1 MKNLVFALT
10 LLALAAGCDKTFVLH
25 VSPGG
30 DDANPGTSAKPLA
43 TPAGARD
50 ALRKYRAKNGALP
63 PGGVA
68 IEFADGE
75 FRMKEAL
82 TLSAEDSG
90 TPEASVVWRAAHRG
104 KAVFSGAEDVTG
116 WKTVSEPYTLARLP
130 AASRGKVLVASLPGN
145 EPIPDFGGGSEECYS
160 RRLNF
165 PWWLYQDGRRL
176 DCARWPNAPA
186 TLAAS
191 EESYVFTGQTLG
203 GETAQGAL
211 GQRSQS
217 GVFRF
222 RSPKLAAWAEEP
234 DLWAYGLFL
243 HEYADMKM
251 PATNINVAAETI
263 ALDNR
268 YYPRGFKRQA
278 PFYVF
283 NAFSE
288 LDKPGEWVL
297 DRAARKVYLWPLD
310 DVAAKPPVL
319 GKTMFLVAA
328 TNLACTAFEG
338 LAFEYPRRDALL
350 FSNPSNIA
358 VRACAV
364 RHTGAWGVTVTDGTA
379 ARVEGCDLADLG
391 EGGIRLSG
399 GDPETLAPARH
410 VADNNHISHY
420 GKVIPSY
427 RPGISLAGVGCE
439 ATHNLIHHSVHQG
452 VWFNGNDHRIAF
464 NVIHDT
470 CLYNDDAGAIYC
482 CQRDWTKRGTVIEYN
497 LIHMTGKR
505 SYPTASEAVYL
516 DDFSSGNVVR
526 GNILNRASRGVH
538 LGGGNGNVVEKN
550 VICGTEIALALWG
563 RRGTNF
569 GGVHQQ
575 GTKSYLYQK
584 ILKNRA
590 RIESEPRLSR
600 YPDLARLFTLTNFA
614 LAHDPLFNCISDNV
628 TCASGPFCCP
638 LRNDI
643 APHLTETNNLDVAGD
658 LGFTDYLHLDF
669 SLKPDSPARK
679 VIGGDTRFAEMGL
692 YASPWRF
699 SPPVKY
705 GDDVTYPK
713 NAPQR
718 PRAAAAVRVDF
729 IYNGQL
735 PEGETAM
742 AEDFENCELLA
753 SQKGR
758 RVYAAFGRP
767 DASEWKEYTC
777 AFTPR
782 FDCKIRFSLS
792 GAFGG
797 KTWYD
802 DFRVTGT
809 ELKDPGFEGASKD
822 GVWHTDGMMR
832 DARGDVTDPCG
843 LVKDVRAAQGGGMAI
858 AVHERQTGQTVQLW
872 KGRRVTVTFKAR
884 EF

>member
-1 MKNLVFALT
+1 MKNLILPMV
-10 LLALAAGCDKTFVLH
+10 LLALAAGCDKGFVLH
-25 VSPGG
+25 VAPKG
-30 DDANPGTSAKPLA
+30 DDANPGTDAKPLA

-50 ALRKYRAKNGALP
+50 ALRTYRAKNGGLP
-63 PGGVA
+63 PGGAV
-68 IEFADGE
+68 IEFANGE
-75 FRMKEAL
+75 YRMTEAL
-82 TLSAEDSG
+82 TLGAEDSG
-90 TPEASVVWRAAHRG
+90 TPEAPVVWRAAHRG
-104 KAVFSGAEDVTG
+104 EAAFSGAENVTG
-116 WKTVSEPYTLARLP
+116 WKTVSDPTVLARLP
-130 AASRGKVLVASLPGN
+130 TAAHGKVLVACLPGTD
-145 EPIPDFGGGSEECYS
+145 PIPDFGGGSEECYS
-160 RRLNF
+160 QRLNF

-186 TLAAS
+186 TPAAS
-191 EESYVFTGQTLG
+191 EEGYVFTGETVG
-203 GETAQGAL
+203 GETAQDSFGP
-211 GQRSQS
+211 RSQS

-222 RSPKLAAWAEEP
+222 RSPKLAAWTKEP
-234 DLWAYGLFL
+234 ELWTYGLFL

-251 PATNINVAAETI
+251 SVTNIDAAAETI

-268 YYPRGFKRQA
+268 YYPRGFKRHA

-283 NAFSE
+283 NALSE

-297 DRAARKVYLWPLD
+297 DRAARKVYLWPLGD
-310 DVAAKPPVL
+310 IAAKPPIF
-319 GKTMFLVAA
+319 GKTLFLVAA

-338 LAFEYPRRDALL
+338 LVFEYPRRDALL
-350 FSNPSNIA
+350 FANSSNVV

-364 RHTGAWGVTVTDGTA
+364 RHTGAWGVTVTGGTA
-379 ARVEGCDLADLG
+379 ARVEGCDLTDLG

-410 VADNNHISHY
+410 AADNNHISHY
-420 GKVIPSY
+420 GQVIPSY
-427 RPGISLAGVGCE
+427 RPGVSLAGVGCE

-497 LIHMTGKR
+497 LVHMTGKQ
-505 SYPTASEAVYL
+505 PCATADDAVYL

-526 GNILNRASRGVH
+526 GNILNRASLGVH
-538 LGGGNGNVVEKN
+538 VGGGNGNVVEKN
-550 VICGTEIALALWG
+550 VICGTERAVLLGG
-563 RRGTNF
+563 RRGKNF
-569 GGVHQQ
+569 GGVHEQ
-575 GTKSYLYQK
+575 GAKSYLYQK
-584 ILKNRA
+584 ILKNRTL
-590 RIESEPRLSR
+590 IESEPRLSR
-600 YPDLARLFTLTNFA
+600 YPELARLFTVTNFA
-614 LAHDPLFNCISDNV
+614 LAHDPLFNRISGNV
-628 TCASGPFCCP
+628 SCASGPFHCP

-643 APHLTETNNLDVAGD
+643 APYLTETNNLDVAGD
-658 LGFTDYLHLDF
+658 PGFTDYPRLDF
-669 SLKPDSPARK
+669 SLKSDSPARK

-705 GDDVTYPK
+705 GEGVTYPHD
-713 NAPQR
+713 APQR
-718 PRAAAAVRVDF
+718 PYAAPAVRVDF
-729 IYNGQL
+729 IYGGQL

-742 AEDFENCELLA
+742 AEDFVNCELLA

-767 DASEWKEYTC
+767 DFAEWKEYTC

-782 FDCKIRFSLS
+782 FDCKISFSLS
-792 GAFGG
+792 GAFGE

-802 DFRVTGT
+802 DFRVTGI
-809 ELKDPGFEGASKD
+809 ELNDPGFEGAAT
-822 GVWHTDGMMR
+822 GGAWRTDGILR
-832 DARGDVTDPCG
+832 DARGNVADPCG
-843 LVKDVRAAQGGGMAI
+843 LVKDVRAAQGGGI
-858 AVHERQTGQTVQLW
+858 AAACHERQTGQTVQLR
-872 KGRRVTVTFKAR
+872 KGRRVTVAFKAR